1 MKVLVNRTTVS
12 LTGEYLLNSDGAVV
26 DDDGDGDDDDH
37 EGDDNND

>member
-12 LTGEYLLNSDGAVV
+12 LTSEYSLDSDGAVV
-26 DDDGDGDDDDH
+26 DDDGDGNDDDD